1 MADDDDCRWMPMI
14 RVVPND
20 DARWTFRAL
29 HGAIRH
35 NMIIPMFLLPSV
47 SSFLL
52 LDLFDES
59 AF

>member
-35 NMIIPMFLLPSV
+35 NMIIPLFRLPSV
-47 SSFLL
+47 SPFLSTR
-52 LDLFDES
+52 FVR
-59 AF
+59 